1 MHRQSIE
8 HHDQQMLRGT
18 HIIHNLMRP
27 LSARLETRKHCGP
40 YYGSPAYAGI
50 DNSRFFYLDSD
61 FMPSL
66 RWQWADDVVS
76 LNHTGWYSDDDGI
89 AETIRGIVMR
99 LPHERGFIA
108 GWSMG
113 ESMASEIE
121 ISIYPDQESA
131 AYAADTMAEHA
142 AERQRDYER
151 EQALELN
158 FDD

>member
-27 LSARLETRKHCGP
+27 VSARLESRKHCGP
-40 YYGSPAYAGI
+40 YYGNPAYAGI
-50 DNSRFFYLDSD
+50 DNSRFFYLNSD
-61 FMPSL
+61 FMPTL
-66 RWQWADDVVS
+66 RWQWADSIVQLDH
-76 LNHTGWYSDDDGI
+76 NGWYSDDFEDQ
-89 AETIRGIVMR
+89 TIRGFVMR
-99 LPHERGFIA
+99 LPKNRGFLA

-113 ESMASEIE
+113 ENMASEIE
-121 ISIYPDQESA
+121 VDIYPDQESA